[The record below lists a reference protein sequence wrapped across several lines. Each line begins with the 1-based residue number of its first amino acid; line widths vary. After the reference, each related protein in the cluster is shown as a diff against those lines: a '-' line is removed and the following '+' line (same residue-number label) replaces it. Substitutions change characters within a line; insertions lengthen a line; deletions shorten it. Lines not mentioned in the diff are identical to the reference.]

1 MTPTR
6 PAAPACAARSNAA
19 GDGQRGRA
27 PSKTRD
33 KSQPPSSTS
42 VPASATERVR
52 PALTPQEPH
61 VPADDPDAILLA
73 PNVLSVRHWSRI
85 GEGLLLAT
93 SPRVDWAKLL
103 RRSFNVDALVCPRC
117 HGRLRVLVAITE
129 EATAT
134 AILASLRLPTAAPP
148 LARARDP
155 TDDGVEQASGD
166 D

>member
-1 MTPTR
+1 M
-6 PAAPACAARSNAA
+6 
-19 GDGQRGRA
+19 
-27 PSKTRD
+27 
-33 KSQPPSSTS
+33 
-42 VPASATERVR
+42 
-52 PALTPQEPH
+52 
-61 VPADDPDAILLA
+61 
-73 PNVLSVRHWSRI
+73 LSVRHWSRI

-148 LARARDP
+148 LAPARDP
-155 TDDGVEQASGD
+155 TDDGVEQAGGD